1 MTGASDRIV
10 SVRRARAIA
19 ARAVL
24 LGLVTVATVA
34 PASIAPAMA
43 QNYQAMSCTEL
54 WRQRASIMK
63 RLGFCF
69 TDARGI
75 AAFGNDGCKVQDPN
89 TLAYTPQ
96 DRDRIA
102 QITLNERMKLCR

>member
-24 LGLVTVATVA
+24 LGLVTVATV
-34 PASIAPAMA
+34 APAMA

>member
-1 MTGASDRIV
+1 MASDRIV
-10 SVRRARAIA
+10 SVQRARAIT

-24 LGLVTVATVA
+24 VGVIVAGAIV

-54 WRQRASIMK
+54 WRQRAAIMK

-69 TDARGI
+69 TDARGV

-89 TLAYTPQ
+89 ALAYTPQ

>member
-1 MTGASDRIV
+1 MSIAADRIL
-10 SVRRARAIA
+10 SIRGARAIV

-24 LGLVTVATVA
+24 LGLISAAVPVPV
-34 PASIAPAMA
+34 MA
-43 QNYQAMSCTEL
+43 QNYQGMSCTEL
-54 WRQRASIMK
+54 WRQRAAIMK

-75 AAFGNDGCKVQDPN
+75 AAFGNDGCTVQDPN